1 MGLGSS
7 RIPDQKRD
15 DFWEEDHVVPLYSLE
30 AAKRTVHP
38 MIGSAS
44 KINLVEKQENVT
56 MAPHKS
62 KLSKMDER
70 TQQAHIHIVNVKAH
84 NSRYENERKKEKG
97 AVDDDTALSKISK
110 RNTQK
115 NWFGKLLRRHKQK
128 SHQIPVQYTPGFDQ
142 KRHDSPTGDERVPYY
157 QRSSPRSPPLD
168 YTVGEPRRDYSPYG
182 N

>member
-1 MGLGSS
+1 
-7 RIPDQKRD
+7 
-15 DFWEEDHVVPLYSLE
+15 
-30 AAKRTVHP
+30 
-38 MIGSAS
+38 
-44 KINLVEKQENVT
+44 

-142 KRHDSPTGDERVPYY
+142 KRHDSPTGYRNETNSLKTQSILNKILLKMQVMSAYPIIKDHLPEVHHSIIRLANQDVTTPHMV
-157 QRSSPRSPPLD
+157 QL
-168 YTVGEPRRDYSPYG
+168 TVDLKAVHSDCEDIK
-182 N
+182 